1 VTVTRFLSKI
11 VQMPRHNTLVRPVV
25 ASAHTSPMRKLAMP
39 NILMFADRAWVNKY
53 TERQLAR
60 LPTWLHR
67 RLRRVVLEMAAGKS
81 IANRPPF

>member
-1 VTVTRFLSKI
+1 
-11 VQMPRHNTLVRPVV
+11 
-25 ASAHTSPMRKLAMP
+25 MP

-60 LPTWLHR
+60 LPAWLHR

-81 IANRPPF
+81 IANCPPF